1 MLDVKEIQ
9 KYLPHRYPFLL
20 VDRILEI
27 EPHKKIS
34 GIKNVTFN
42 ESFFQGHFPEHPVMP
57 GVLVIEA
64 LAQVCSVLLMFSIK
78 EVRNKLFY
86 LAGMEK
92 VRFRKPV
99 SPGDQ
104 LKLEGEVLR
113 VRSKFAV
120 MQAKATVENELV
132 AEATLMASLVDR

>member
-1 MLDVKEIQ
+1 
-9 KYLPHRYPFLL
+9 
-20 VDRILEI
+20 
-27 EPHKKIS
+27 
-34 GIKNVTFN
+34 
-42 ESFFQGHFPEHPVMP
+42 MP

-132 AEATLMASLVDR
+132 AEATLMASLVDK